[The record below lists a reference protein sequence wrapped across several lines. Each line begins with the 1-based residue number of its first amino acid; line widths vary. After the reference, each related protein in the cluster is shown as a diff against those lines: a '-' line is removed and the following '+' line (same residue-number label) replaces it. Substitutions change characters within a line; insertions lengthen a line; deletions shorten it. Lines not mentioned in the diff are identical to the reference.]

1 MLEHL
6 KKLSKCNDGY
16 LMAVIFPILIVLF
29 LTGSLVTTLYLD
41 SSRTSVTRSRQINAL
56 YLAESG
62 INEAM
67 SRLVEGQKYSPATDP
82 GEKAYPG
89 NPWFTTTVESNSAY
103 TTWLEN
109 KSPSSPEIWTV
120 KSRGDKGENSRLVS
134 LDLELKQSPLF
145 RGPVVETKPGQP
157 YYSPDYTYSPVF
169 MPSFTGAAP
178 LNLPYESGLGKVTA
192 LTLTGDNTYTDMDI
206 GKSGGDAG
214 TLTLTA
220 PGNLYVDGN
229 LSISQG
235 GARII
240 INGSGNMN
248 IFIKGDFSGVT
259 NTVFQVNS
267 GVNVKVTLQGD
278 LTNGASNKEMD
289 FNCQNQI
296 GAPPAS
302 SLVLYV
308 TAENDP
314 AVNPK
319 RIYLGN
325 NGGCFSGIFAPTANV
340 QVGNNTDMVGAIVAY
355 TYIPKPNGEVLW
367 DDSLGNIFDS
377 FYKIWSP
384 IPGSFKLL

>member
-1 MLEHL
+1 MLKSL
-6 KKLSKCNDGY
+6 KKLIKPNDGY
-16 LMAVIFPILIVLF
+16 LMVVIFPILIVLF

-41 SSRTSVTRSRQINAL
+41 SSRVSITRGKQINSL

-67 SRLVEGQKYSPATDP
+67 SRLVAGQKYSPATDP
-82 GEKAYPG
+82 GEKPYPG
-89 NPWFTTTVESNSAY
+89 NPWFTTNVESNSSY

-109 KSPSSPEIWTV
+109 KSPSSPEIWTI
-120 KSRGDKGENSRLVS
+120 KSRGTKGENSRLVS

-157 YYSPDYTYSPVF
+157 YYSPDYTYSPVLL
-169 MPSFTGAAP
+169 PSFTGTTP
-178 LNLPYESGLGKVTA
+178 LTLPYGSGAGEVTA
-192 LTLTGDNTYTDMDI
+192 MTLAGNNTYTNIDI
-206 GKSGGDAG
+206 GKSGSHTG

-229 LSISQG
+229 LLISQG

-240 INGSGNMN
+240 INGSGVMN
-248 IFIKGDFSGVT
+248 IFIKGDFSGAT

-267 GVNVKVTLQGD
+267 GVNVVITLKGD
-278 LTNGASNKEMD
+278 LTNGISKKEMD
-289 FNCQNQI
+289 FNCQNEI

-302 SLVLYV
+302 SLVLFV
-308 TAENDP
+308 TTENNP
-314 AVNPK
+314 AVNTK

-340 QVGNNTDMVGAIVAY
+340 QVGNNTDMVGAIIAHAY
-355 TYIPKPNGEVLW
+355 TPKPNGEVLW

-377 FYKIWSP
+377 AYKIWSP
-384 IPGSFKLL
+384 VPRSFKIL